1 MCNGLMIILFIL
13 SVTKSIRMTL
23 MTSNILRELSVMKMY
38 LTEKHMMVWS
48 FHSAYLAMLKKKV

>member
-23 MTSNILRELSVMKMY
+23 MTSSILRELSVMKMY
-38 LTEKHMMVWS
+38 SIEKLMMV
-48 FHSAYLAMLKKKV
+48 

>member
-48 FHSAYLAMLKKKV
+48 FHLVCLAMLKKIV